1 MKGSNII
8 YKMIIAKLKNLSIEE
23 LANTITH
30 GFGLVLS
37 IAGFIFLAVLAVLK
51 GDFWHIFSSIVYG
64 LSLITLYAAST
75 FYHGAVSADIKKK
88 LQIIDHC
95 CIYLLIAGSYT
106 PFTLIVLNGTFGN
119 ILFMFAWTF
128 AIIGILMKVFFF
140 EKFAIAQIL
149 SYIVMG
155 GVGALAIYPLFSAL
169 GLTAISL
176 IVIGGLAYSIG
187 VIFFAWEKLPHNHA
201 IWHLFVLTGSIC
213 HFVVVALWVI
223 PYTVNL

>member
-1 MKGSNII
+1 MLIT
-8 YKMIIAKLKNLSIEE
+8 KLKNLSIEE

-37 IAGFIFLAVLAVLK
+37 IAGFIFLAMLAVFK
-51 GDFWHIFSSIVYG
+51 GDFWHIFSSIIYG

-75 FYHGAVSADIKKK
+75 FYHGAVSGDLKKK

-106 PFTLIVLNGTFGN
+106 PFTLIVLHGTFGN
-119 ILFMFAWTF
+119 LLFIFAWTF
-128 AIIGILMKVFFF
+128 AIVGILMKVFFF
-140 EKFAIAQIL
+140 ERFAVAQIL
-149 SYIVMG
+149 SYVVMG
-155 GVGALAIYPLFSAL
+155 WVGALAIYPLFSAL

-176 IVIGGLAYSIG
+176 IIIGGLAYSIG

-213 HFVVVALWVI
+213 HFLVIALWVI
-223 PYTVNL
+223 PYVKNL